1 MFELSDM
8 TVVLVSIPVV
18 LSLLVTSYN
27 ICNYYYKNDLDV
39 PEIFDTHRNFTKAR
53 TNQYKWS
60 QINKNVLHTLIQ
72 LFIQKSSN
80 IKYLFK

>member
-1 MFELSDM
+1 MFEFSDM

-27 ICNYYYKNDLDV
+27 ICNYYYKNYLYV

-53 TNQYKWS
+53 TNQFKRHKSTRMSY
-60 QINKNVLHTLIQ
+60 TL
-72 LFIQKSSN
+72 
-80 IKYLFK
+80 